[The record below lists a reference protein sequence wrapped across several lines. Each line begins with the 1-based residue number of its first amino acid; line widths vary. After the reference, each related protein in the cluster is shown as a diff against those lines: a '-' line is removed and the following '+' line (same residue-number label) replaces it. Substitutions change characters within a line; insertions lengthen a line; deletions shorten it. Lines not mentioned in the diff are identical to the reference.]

1 MHIIGI
7 NDKLLLNI
15 LMNFSIILLLTCYFN
30 NTSKKY
36 CIITGIKV
44 VKYAINKLK
53 IIYNTILYFV
63 FLKFFKIKFNDFKL
77 QQNLYLSISS
87 TSLFNISK

>member
-15 LMNFSIILLLTCYFN
+15 LMNFSIILLLTCCFN
-30 NTSKKY
+30 NKSKKY
-36 CIITGIKV
+36 CIITNVKV
-44 VKYAINKLK
+44 IEYAINKLK
-53 IIYNTILYFV
+53 IIYNTTLHFV
-63 FLKFFKIKFNDFKL
+63 FLKFFKINFNDFKL
-77 QQNLYLSISS
+77 HQNLYLSISS